1 MKRFIIY
8 LRVTFYIARNYSEIR
23 RDAIKLYNELGLIQ
37 PDIAQIRTIAI
48 PGGSSKT
55 RSPREQSQEIRKILN
70 SVEFVRGLVA
80 KWVDGITKIVGE
92 DKTRE

>member
-8 LRVTFYIARNYSEIR
+8 LRVILYLTRNYSEIR
-23 RDAIKLYNELGLIQ
+23 RDAIKLYNELGLLQ
-37 PDIAQIRTIAI
+37 PNIAQIRTIDI

-55 RSPREQSQEIRKILN
+55 RSPREQNHEIRKVLN
-70 SVEFVRGLVA
+70 SVVFARSLVA

-92 DKTRE
+92 DKTSE